1 MRAKLR
7 WLQGYKLSAN
17 VEGTGSVPEG
27 RKEGAYGQLQS
38 VPLWERGS
46 VVIDLTGKGSNVGQA
61 GLAAAEEMITWRSGG
76 E

>member
-38 VPLWERGS
+38 VPLCERWKRGH
-46 VVIDLTGKGSNVGQA
+46 
-61 GLAAAEEMITWRSGG
+61 
-76 E
+76 